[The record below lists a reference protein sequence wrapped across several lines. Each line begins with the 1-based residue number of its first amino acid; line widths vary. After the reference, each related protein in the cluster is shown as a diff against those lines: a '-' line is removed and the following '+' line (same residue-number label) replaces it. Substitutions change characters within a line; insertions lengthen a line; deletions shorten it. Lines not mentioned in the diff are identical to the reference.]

1 MDDHNRLVLPQIHT
15 GHSGLDC
22 LIENAWR
29 GKYNST
35 ADMLEHAENLNG
47 PQDNRGAV
55 KHPVSKAE
63 LVERIMRWRM
73 KRQEQHGSLASMTLA
88 NDPG

>member
-1 MDDHNRLVLPQIHT
+1 
-15 GHSGLDC
+15 
-22 LIENAWR
+22 
-29 GKYNST
+29 
-35 ADMLEHAENLNG
+35 MLEHAENLNG